1 MHKIFRF
8 IIIVFLIV
16 APVIMVANFQS
27 LIKLANFQYL
37 IKVDY
42 FHDEIYNIYYNIY
55 PEKLQRNIIENESKV
70 KELENLLSNRELK
83 NFKIYVDITPILKTL
98 EKLNPTEKKY
108 SKKIKYY
115 NNKFKNIL
123 APINQEMEEYEL
135 KRKRKNDTSN
145 N

>member
-8 IIIVFLIV
+8 IIIVFLLV
-16 APVIMVANFQS
+16 APVIMVANFQK

-55 PEKLQRNIIENESKV
+55 PEKLQKKIIENESKL
-70 KELENLLSNRELK
+70 KELENLLSNKEPNLERY
-83 NFKIYVDITPILKTL
+83 FDVTRILKTL
-98 EKLNPTEKKY
+98 DELNPTEKKY

-115 NNKFKNIL
+115 NNKVKNIL
-123 APINQEMEEYEL
+123 DDVLGEIKKYEQEERI
-135 KRKRKNDTSN
+135 K
-145 N
+145 

>member
-8 IIIVFLIV
+8 IIIVFLLV
-16 APVIMVANFQS
+16 APVIIVANFQK

-42 FHDEIYNIYYNIY
+42 FHDEIYNIYYNIF
-55 PEKLQRNIIENESKV
+55 PEKLQRKIIENESKL
-70 KELENLLSNRELK
+70 KELENLLSNKDQEFYRK
-83 NFKIYVDITPILKTL
+83 YGDIRQILKTL

-115 NNKFKNIL
+115 NNKVKNIL
-123 APINQEMEEYEL
+123 DDVLGEIKKYEQEERI
-135 KRKRKNDTSN
+135 K
-145 N
+145 

>member
-8 IIIVFLIV
+8 IIIVFLLV
-16 APVIMVANFQS
+16 APVIMVANFQK

-55 PEKLQRNIIENESKV
+55 PEKLQRKIIENESKL
-70 KELENLLSNRELK
+70 KKLENLLSNKEPNLERY
-83 NFKIYVDITPILKTL
+83 FDFTRILKKL

-115 NNKFKNIL
+115 SNKVKNIL
-123 APINQEMEEYEL
+123 DDVLGEIKKYEQEERTKWYV
-135 KRKRKNDTSN
+135 
-145 N
+145 

>member
-8 IIIVFLIV
+8 IIIVFLLV
-16 APVIMVANFQS
+16 APVIMVANFQK

-55 PEKLQRNIIENESKV
+55 PEKLQRKIIENESKL
-70 KELENLLSNRELK
+70 KELENLLSNKDLEFYGK
-83 NFKIYVDITPILKTL
+83 YGDIRQILKTL

-115 NNKFKNIL
+115 SNKFKKIL
-123 APINQEMEEYEL
+123 EDVL
-135 KRKRKNDTSN
+135 KEIEKNEPGEGIKW
-145 N
+145 

>member
-8 IIIVFLIV
+8 IIIVFLLV
-16 APVIMVANFQS
+16 APVIMVANFQK

-55 PEKLQRNIIENESKV
+55 PEKLQRKIIENESKL
-70 KELENLLSNRELK
+70 KKLENLLSNKEPNLERY
-83 NFKIYVDITPILKTL
+83 FDFTRILKKL

-115 NNKFKNIL
+115 SNKVKNIL
-123 APINQEMEEYEL
+123 DDVLGEIKKYEQEERT
-135 KRKRKNDTSN
+135 K
-145 N
+145 